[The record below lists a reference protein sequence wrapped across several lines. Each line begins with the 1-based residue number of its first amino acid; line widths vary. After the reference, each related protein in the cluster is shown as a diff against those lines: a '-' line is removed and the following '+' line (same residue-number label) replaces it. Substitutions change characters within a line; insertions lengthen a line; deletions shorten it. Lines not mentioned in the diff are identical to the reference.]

1 MNTLGRV
8 FFAFLNINSQSR
20 RSRARIFLL
29 TDRSQE
35 PDRHRPLYLLLLRG
49 ISRFTARPPFSR
61 SKFITIHSVI
71 DSLPQNDFSASLVHS
86 LIQAFRLD
94 PKIALTRFGA
104 GVHSFWE
111 ARKRVTNTVQLRQFK
126 LRRSPQPRRD
136 PIQAHFDER
145 SDYHPCSAMDPDS

>member
-35 PDRHRPLYLLLLRG
+35 PDRYRPLYLLLLRG

-94 PKIALTRFGA
+94 WPISRNVPT
-104 GVHSFWE
+104 
-111 ARKRVTNTVQLRQFK
+111 QLQ
-126 LRRSPQPRRD
+126 RRD
-136 PIQAHFDER
+136 PP
-145 SDYHPCSAMDPDS
+145 DYREGTHPISGGPF